1 MILNNQDLL
10 KENIISTRF
19 LSLIKFQLLL
29 RSTLE
34 INFDLNQIKFET
46 I

>member
-34 INFDLNQIKFET
+34 INFDLNQIKFGT

>member
-1 MILNNQDLL
+1 MILNKQDLL